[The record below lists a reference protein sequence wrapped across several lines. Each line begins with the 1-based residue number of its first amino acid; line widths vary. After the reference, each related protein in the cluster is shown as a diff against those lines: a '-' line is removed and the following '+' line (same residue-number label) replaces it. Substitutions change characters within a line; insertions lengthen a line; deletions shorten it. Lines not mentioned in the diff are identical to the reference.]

1 MTYKATALRQN
12 LYAILD
18 SVIDSGQ
25 AVEIERRGH
34 RLRIVPE
41 NCSSIWDHI
50 EEHQIVVG
58 DPEDLVL
65 GDWKNAWSRG
75 RNL

>member
-18 SVIDSGQ
+18 SVIDNGQ
-25 AVEIERRGH
+25 PVEIVRRGH

-41 NCSSIWDHI
+41 SRSSIWDHL
-50 EEHQIVVG
+50 EEHQVVIG
-58 DPEDLVL
+58 DPEDLVH
-65 GDWKNAWSRG
+65 GDWEESWSEG

>member
-25 AVEIERRGH
+25 AVEIEAAG
-34 RLRIVPE
+34 IA
-41 NCSSIWDHI
+41 C
-50 EEHQIVVG
+50 
-58 DPEDLVL
+58 VL
-65 GDWKNAWSRG
+65 CRKTAHLFGIT
-75 RNL
+75 